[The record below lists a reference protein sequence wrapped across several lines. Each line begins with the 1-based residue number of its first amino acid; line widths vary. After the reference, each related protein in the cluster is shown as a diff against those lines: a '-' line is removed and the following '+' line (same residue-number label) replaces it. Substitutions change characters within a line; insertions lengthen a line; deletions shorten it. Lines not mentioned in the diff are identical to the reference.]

1 MTDTPPAWE
10 RSASFGPFVSSF
22 AGAGPVVLLVHGVGV
37 GPLVFDELAG
47 AVAVA
52 GFTAEVVHRPAYGL
66 AGAQPWCAPADQVGW
81 LADRI
86 AAPEPAGGA
95 PVAGAPVAGVVGVG
109 GGATLALLVAVRLA
123 ERGASV
129 PVVAH
134 EPLLGPLAPA
144 LHHRTR
150 RAVSALGPAG
160 RPPRAVATTGY
171 VRRLVGEATW
181 ARLPAAERDAVAG
194 RSGLIADEA
203 RGFAGLAPTAT
214 DLARLRGSAGLTT
227 TYGATSGGERRSAA
241 SVLSSLSRARV
252 EVVPGAGHLAQ
263 VDAPAAFASTA
274 LTALAA
280 GAGPALGA
288 AS

>member
-1 MTDTPPAWE
+1 MNDTPPAWE
-10 RSASFGPFVSSF
+10 RSASYGPFVSSF

-37 GPLVFDELAG
+37 GPSAFDELAG
-47 AVAVA
+47 AVAAA
-52 GFTAEVVHRPAYGL
+52 GYTAEVVHRPGYGL

-81 LADRI
+81 LADRV
-86 AAPEPAGGA
+86 ATPEAR
-95 PVAGAPVAGVVGVG
+95 VTGAPVAGVVGVS

-123 ERGASV
+123 ERGTSV

-160 RPPRAVATTGY
+160 RSPRAAATTGF

-194 RSGLIADEA
+194 RSALIADEA

-280 GAGPALGA
+280 RTGPALGA